1 MTHESTVVFASANK
15 IGQDR
20 WIKVH
25 WSLTTKCI
33 FQDLIT
39 NLFSNEVFF
48 IVDHPATFCICNFFL
63 IKKWKKKNGMS
74 SQSDTSPEQRALQNA
89 NN

>member
-20 WIKVH
+20 WKKER
-25 WSLTTKCI
+25 WTTKCI
-33 FQDLIT
+33 FQALIT
-39 NLFSNEVFF
+39 NPFSNEVFF
-48 IVDHPATFCICNFFL
+48 IVDHPATVCICNFFL
-63 IKKWKKKNGMS
+63 IKKWKKKNGMNT
-74 SQSDTSPEQRALQNA
+74 QSNTSPEQRTLQNV